1 MRARARPVVEAIMSV
16 LLWACPWGAAVGV
29 TVIANPQTPVLNED
43 MLQKVYLGK
52 VIEVN
57 GRPVIPV
64 NLREGNATRKA
75 FMEQVMSQQ
84 DDKYIAY
91 WTVRRYIGKGSPPRE
106 FDTVEQQL
114 EFVRT
119 TPGAIGYV
127 DESVDLKQ
135 GVRTLLTR
143 P

>member
-1 MRARARPVVEAIMSV
+1 MAPRAI
-16 LLWACPWGAAVGV
+16 LLVPAVMAAALVAGTASAAGV
-29 TVIANPQTPVLNED
+29 KVIANVDTPVVSEEL
-43 MLQKVYLGK
+43 LQRIYLGK

-75 FMEQVMSQQ
+75 FMHTVISQD
-84 DDKYIAY
+84 DDKYVAY

-114 EFVRT
+114 EFVRA
-119 TPGAIGYV
+119 TPGAVGYV
-127 DESVDLKQ
+127 DEDVDVRQ
-135 GVRTLLTR
+135 GVRTVLR
-143 P
+143 KP